1 MQAER
6 KAASPAAEDL
16 REERAIFVHV
26 VESFPETLRLS
37 DLIRELGE
45 PEDFGRR
52 DGIERAVRELVRGGL
67 LFRCEGV
74 VLPTRTALRA
84 YELLGEAA

>member
-1 MQAER
+1 MQSQP
-6 KAASPAAEDL
+6 KAATAAEDL
-16 REERAIFVHV
+16 KDERTIFVHV

-37 DLIRELGE
+37 DLIRELGD
-45 PEDFGRR
+45 PEDFIRR
-52 DGIERAVRELVRGGL
+52 DGIERAVRELVKGGL

>member
-1 MQAER
+1 MHDQP

-16 REERAIFVHV
+16 RNERAILVHV
-26 VESFPETLRLS
+26 VVTFPETLRLS
-37 DLIRELGE
+37 DLIREMGGA
-45 PEDFGRR
+45 EDFSKR
-52 DGIERAVRELVRGGL
+52 DAVERAVRDLVLGGL

-84 YELLGEAA
+84 YELLVEVA